1 MYRYSKISVFNGEVL
16 SDEKTDAL
24 NLTFADMV
32 KTIQANVRQS
42 YWEVVDTATGV
53 VHVSKEGIVTVWTV
67 QLVQ

>member
-16 SDEKTDAL
+16 SDERTDAL
-24 NLTFADMV
+24 NLTFAGMV
-32 KTIQANVRQS
+32 KTVQANVRQS